1 MQERTVGDRIR
12 LKRKEQ
18 HLSQEALAERM
29 HLTGAIIS
37 NYENDKVDIKISVLR
52 DLARNLRTTVSFLA
66 DGVENPTDVC
76 EDYECVS
83 AGNSSASVRTGY
95 EGSINNEGTIML
107 RESELQSLIR
117 IYSLIR
123 TPRIRSVALEQMKIL
138 TGI

>member
-1 MQERTVGDRIR
+1 MQDYTVGDRIR

-37 NYENDKVDIKISVLR
+37 NYENDKVDIKMSVLR
-52 DLARNLRTTVSFLA
+52 DLAHHLGTTVSFLA
-66 DGVENPTDVC
+66 DGMETPAVD
-76 EDYECVS
+76 
-83 AGNSSASVRTGY
+83 SSF
-95 EGSINNEGTIML
+95 NNEGTVML
-107 RESELQSLIR
+107 KESELQSLIS

-138 TGI
+138 NGI